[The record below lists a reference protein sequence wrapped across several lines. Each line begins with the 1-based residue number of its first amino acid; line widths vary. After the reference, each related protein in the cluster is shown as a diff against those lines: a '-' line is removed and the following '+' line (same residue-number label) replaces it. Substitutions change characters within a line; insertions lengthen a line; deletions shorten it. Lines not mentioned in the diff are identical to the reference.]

1 LYVGGF
7 LCSLEI
13 AMSNDRH
20 VAEDLPAYALG
31 ILDGEEAVVVA
42 RHLAHC
48 ADCREELQ
56 SYQMVAEGLALAG
69 PHRDPPARVKQRL
82 MERVQPEYAAPR
94 PESASI
100 LQQLASLFRR
110 SAPAWGLAAVL
121 LIVGLVTTNLW
132 LWRQVDRSKQ
142 ASLPERM
149 QVVVLTGTEVAPSAA
164 GALVLSD
171 DGEYGTLV
179 VDGLP
184 PLDAEHEYQL
194 WLIRD
199 GVRTSG
205 GVFAVNDEGYG
216 ALWVSAPGSLNSY
229 PAFGI
234 TIEPLGGSAGPTGE
248 RVMGGSL

>member
-1 LYVGGF
+1 
-7 LCSLEI
+7 
-13 AMSNDRH
+13 MSIDRH
-20 VAEDLPAYALG
+20 VANNLPAYALG
-31 ILDGEEAVVVA
+31 ILSEEEAGTVA
-42 RHLAHC
+42 RHLARC

-56 SYQMVAEGLALAG
+56 SYQMVAERLALAG
-69 PHRDPPARVKQRL
+69 PSHDPPARVKQRL
-82 MERVQPEYAAPR
+82 MERLQPASTTPG
-94 PESASI
+94 PEPDVPWI
-100 LQQLASLFRR
+100 QQVAGFFRQT
-110 SAPAWGLAAVL
+110 APAWGLAAVV
-121 LIVGLVTTNLW
+121 LILALGASTLW
-132 LWRQVDRSKQ
+132 LWRQVGQTQR
-142 ASLPERM
+142 ASLPEGMR
-149 QVVVLTGTEVAPSAA
+149 VVVLTGTDVAPSAT

-205 GVFAVNDEGYG
+205 GVFAVNEEGYG
-216 ALWVSAPGSLNSY
+216 ALWVSAPESLDSY

-234 TIEPLGGSAGPTGE
+234 TVEPAGGSEGPTGE